1 MDVGSVQGASYY
13 VALAR
18 QARTG
23 TTAPTENAR
32 APRQIEQGTE
42 ARRPEQSLNS
52 EERRVIRELQQ
63 RDREVRAHE
72 QAHRRA
78 GGAHAGPPQYEF
90 IRGPDGQRYAVS
102 GSVSIDSSPVRG
114 DPEATLEK
122 METVQR
128 AAMAPAEPSGRDLA
142 VAARASALIQ
152 QARAEMQSGHE
163 KAGPTNPS
171 DRLMERL
178 DRSGAIRE
186 PAEQG
191 QLIDTRG

>member
-23 TTAPTENAR
+23 TTAPAGNAR
-32 APRQIEQGTE
+32 APQQTERNAE
-42 ARRPEQSLNS
+42 ARRPDQSLS
-52 EERRVIRELQQ
+52 REERRVVRELQQ

-78 GGAHAGPPQYEF
+78 GGPHADPPRYEF
-90 IRGPDGQRYAVS
+90 VRGPDGQRYAVS
-102 GSVSIDSSPVRG
+102 GSVSIDSSPVRD

-122 METVQR
+122 MQTVQR

-152 QARAEMQSGHE
+152 QARTELQSGNE

-171 DRLMERL
+171 DRLMEAL

>member
-23 TTAPTENAR
+23 TATPAENTQ
-32 APRQIEQGTE
+32 APRQTERNTE
-42 ARRPEQSLNS
+42 ARRPDQAINS
-52 EERRVIRELQQ
+52 EEQRVVQELQQ

-90 IRGPDGQRYAVS
+90 VRGPDGQRYAVS

-122 METVQR
+122 METVQQ
-128 AAMAPAEPSGRDLA
+128 ASMAPAEPSGRDLA
-142 VAARASALIQ
+142 VAARASTLIQ
-152 QARAEMQSGHE
+152 QARTELQSSNE

-171 DRLMERL
+171 DRLMEAL

>member
-32 APRQIEQGTE
+32 APRQVERSAE
-42 ARRPEQSLNS
+42 SRRPEQSLNS
-52 EERRVIRELQQ
+52 EERRAIRELQQ

-72 QAHRRA
+72 QSHRRA
-78 GGAHAGPPQYEF
+78 GGAHARPPQYEF
-90 IRGPDGQRYAVS
+90 VRGPDGQRYAVS
-102 GSVSIDSSPVRG
+102 GSVSIDSSPVRD

-152 QARAEMQSGHE
+152 QARAEMQSGNE
-163 KAGPTNPS
+163 KAGPTDPS
-171 DRLMERL
+171 DRLMEKL